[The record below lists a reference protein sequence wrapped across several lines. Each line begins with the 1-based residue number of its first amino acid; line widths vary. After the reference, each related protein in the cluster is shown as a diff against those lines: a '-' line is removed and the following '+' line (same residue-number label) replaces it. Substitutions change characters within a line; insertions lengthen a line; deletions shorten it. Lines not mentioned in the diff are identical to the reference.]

1 MKKNEV
7 SAMDDERELVSFEAQ
22 LKLLAKAGQI
32 PYPVSEKEIEDL
44 ENECRGITLP
54 PELEEKYT
62 RSIKIAYEDI
72 AIEKGKRRL
81 YGEVKVFGRHIQHI
95 RKEAGISASR
105 MAERVGKDKAFVEK
119 LESGQISPLH
129 IAKGTIADI
138 METFRINLKEL
149 VSAVKMSLQVSPMA
163 GVIPVHAR
171 ADAKGDEKERLED
184 ISIAAED
191 LMYISSKK
199 EQKEVSVPEEF
210 LEGITKELE
219 NRGRT
224 DLI

>member
-1 MKKNEV
+1 MKKNEIP
-7 SAMDDERELVSFEAQ
+7 AMGDERELESFEAQ
-22 LKLLAKAGQI
+22 LKLFAKAGEI

-44 ENECRGITLP
+44 ESECRGITLP
-54 PELEEKYT
+54 PELEEKCT
-62 RSIKIAYEDI
+62 DSVKIAYEDI
-72 AIEKGKRRL
+72 AIEKSKRML
-81 YGEVKVFGRHIQHI
+81 YGQVKAFGRHIQHI

-105 MAERVGKDKAFVEK
+105 MAERLGKDKDFVEK
-119 LESGQISPLH
+119 LESGQMSPLH

-149 VSAVKMSLQVSPMA
+149 VSAVKMSLQISSMA
-163 GVIPVHAR
+163 GATSVHTR
-171 ADAKGDEKERLED
+171 ADMKGNQKERLED
-184 ISIAAED
+184 ISIATED

-210 LEGITKELE
+210 LQDVRSELE
-219 NRGRT
+219 GRGRT

>member
-1 MKKNEV
+1 MKKNES
-7 SAMDDERELVSFEAQ
+7 SAMNDERELESFEAQ
-22 LKLLAKAGQI
+22 LKLLARAGQI
-32 PYPVSEKEIEDL
+32 PYPISEKEIEDL
-44 ENECRGITLP
+44 ESECRGITLP
-54 PELEEKYT
+54 PELEEKYAL
-62 RSIKIAYEDI
+62 SIKMAYEDI

-81 YGEVKVFGRHIQHI
+81 YGEVKVFGRYIQYI

-105 MAERVGKDKAFVEK
+105 IAERLGKDKGFVEK

-149 VSAVKMSLQVSPMA
+149 VSAVKMFLQVSTMA
-163 GVIPVHAR
+163 GTIQVHAR
-171 ADAKGDEKERLED
+171 ADAKGDERERLED
-184 ISIAAED
+184 ISVAAED

-199 EQKEVSVPEEF
+199 EQKEISVPREF
-210 LEGITKELE
+210 LEGVRAELE
-219 NRGRT
+219 RRGRT

>member
-7 SAMDDERELVSFEAQ
+7 SAMDDEREFESFEAQ

-44 ENECRGITLP
+44 ESECRGITLP
-54 PELEEKYT
+54 PELEERYA
-62 RSIKIAYEDI
+62 RSVKTAYEDM

-81 YGEVKVFGRHIQHI
+81 YGEVKIFGRYIQYI

-105 MAERVGKDKAFVEK
+105 IAQRLGKDKDFVEQ

-129 IAKGTIADI
+129 IAKDTIADI

-149 VSAVKMSLQVSPMA
+149 VLAVKMSLHVSRMA

-171 ADAKGDEKERLED
+171 ADAKGNEKERLED

-210 LEGITKELE
+210 LEGVRAELE
-219 NRGRT
+219 RRGRT

>member
-1 MKKNEV
+1 MKKNEFP
-7 SAMDDERELVSFEAQ
+7 AMDDERELENFEAQ
-22 LKLLAKAGQI
+22 LKFFAKVGEI

-44 ENECRGITLP
+44 ESECKGITLP

-62 RSIKIAYEDI
+62 NSVKLANEDI

-81 YGEVKVFGRHIQHI
+81 YGEVKVFGRHIQYI

-105 MAERVGKDKAFVEK
+105 IAERLGKNKDFVEK

-129 IAKGTIADI
+129 IAKQTIADI

-149 VSAVKMSLQVSPMA
+149 VSAVKMSLRVSPMA
-163 GVIPVHAR
+163 GVTSVHAR
-171 ADAKGDEKERLED
+171 ADTKGNEEERLED

-191 LMYISSKK
+191 LIYISSKK
-199 EQKEVSVPEEF
+199 EQKEVSIPEEF
-210 LEGITKELE
+210 LEGVRAELE
-219 NRGRT
+219 RRGRT

>member
-7 SAMDDERELVSFEAQ
+7 SAMDDERELESFEAQ
-22 LKLLAKAGQI
+22 LKLLARAGQI
-32 PYPVSEKEIEDL
+32 PYPISEKEIEDL
-44 ENECRGITLP
+44 ESECRGITLP
-54 PELEEKYT
+54 PELEEKYA
-62 RSIKIAYEDI
+62 RSVKMAYEDM

-81 YGEVKVFGRHIQHI
+81 YGEVKVFGRYIQYI

-105 MAERVGKDKAFVEK
+105 IAERLGKDKDFVEK
-119 LESGQISPLH
+119 LESGQISPLD
-129 IAKGTIADI
+129 IAKGTIADV

-163 GVIPVHAR
+163 GGISVHAR
-171 ADAKGDEKERLED
+171 ADAKGNEKERLED
-184 ISIAAED
+184 ISIATED

-210 LEGITKELE
+210 LQDVRSELE
-219 NRGRT
+219 GRGRT

>member
-1 MKKNEV
+1 MKKNES
-7 SAMDDERELVSFEAQ
+7 SAMDDERELESFEAQ
-22 LKLLAKAGQI
+22 LKLLARAGQI
-32 PYPVSEKEIEDL
+32 PYPISEKEIEDL
-44 ENECRGITLP
+44 ESECRGITLP
-54 PELEEKYT
+54 PELEEKYA
-62 RSIKIAYEDI
+62 RSVKMAYEDM

-81 YGEVKVFGRHIQHI
+81 YGEVKVFGRYIQYI

-105 MAERVGKDKAFVEK
+105 IAERLDKDKDFVEK
-119 LESGQISPLH
+119 LECGQISPLH

-149 VSAVKMSLQVSPMA
+149 VSAVKMSLQVSTMA
-163 GVIPVHAR
+163 GAIPVHAR

-199 EQKEVSVPEEF
+199 EQKEISVPEEF
-210 LEGITKELE
+210 VEGIRAELE
-219 NRGRT
+219 RRGRT